1 MGLINDENIKN
12 YEARITQISFD
23 YETLLN
29 SNENQKRNF
38 TDLKS
43 KMDDRIEILT
53 VENNNMIKLNQA
65 LNENLKLMENDLK
78 LMLEDL
84 PPFDKK
90 KWKEKLN
97 K

>member
-1 MGLINDENIKN
+1 MN
-12 YEARITQISFD
+12 
-23 YETLLN
+23 
-29 SNENQKRNF
+29 
-38 TDLKS
+38 
-43 KMDDRIEILT
+43 DRIEILT